1 MRTTNPLLRL
11 LAVLLVFVL
20 VAAACGDDD
29 DSAATDAPAEE
40 PTETP
45 AQEEPVE
52 QPTEAPTPEPTEAPA
67 QEKMTIGFVSIWC
80 ANPTVCG
87 VNRAFIAEAEAAGHE
102 AIVVEADL
110 NDAVNSQIA
119 GMDQLIAQGVDAIAF
134 WPLDDA
140 AMQAPMQRA
149 ADAGIPL
156 FSHDMYNDPTG
167 LVVSSVVQGRELKAK
182 QSAALICEAL
192 GDDGGQ
198 VLYGN
203 FVIEAIP
210 TLVFLKDKFIE
221 YLSEC
226 EGAELVGTFLNETD
240 DVDGAQPAAE
250 AALLANPDVEAVFA
264 YNDPTAIGT
273 SIAAA
278 ALGRDLY
285 IDGYNLSQDGVD
297 ALGAGRFDV
306 SWDYRSADI
315 GQALARTMV
324 EFLDGTNSSP
334 PLFTTVWPI
343 AYTPETIGDFVVTDE
358 RLEMIADGTY
368 LLDALP
374 DFVVS
379 GSTIPAPSD
388 DIPLPELAG

>member
-1 MRTTNPLLRL
+1 MRGNKRLSWLLSML
-11 LAVLLVFVL
+11 LAFTL
-20 VAAACGDDD
+20 VAAACGNDD
-29 DSAATDAPAEE
+29 DAPA
-40 PTETP
+40 
-45 AQEEPVE
+45 
-52 QPTEAPTPEPTEAPA
+52 TEASSPTEAPA
-67 QEKMTIGFVSIWC
+67 QAPTEAPAPEPTEVPTEEPMETYTIGFVSIWC

-87 VNRAFIAEAEAAGHE
+87 VNRSFIAETEAAGHR
-102 AIVVEADL
+102 AIVVEADI

-182 QSAALICEAL
+182 QSAALICDVL

-210 TLVFLKDKFIE
+210 TLVFLKEKFTE

-250 AALLANPDVEAVFA
+250 AALLANPDVEAVFG

-273 SIAAA
+273 SIAANS
-278 ALGRDLY
+278 LGRDIY

-297 ALGAGRFDV
+297 ALAAGRFDV

-324 EFLDGTNSSP
+324 QYLDGTDTSP

-343 AYTPETIGDFVVTDE
+343 AYTPDTIGDFVVTDE
-358 RLEMIADGTY
+358 RLEMIEQGVFLID
-368 LLDALP
+368 LLP
-374 DFVVS
+374 DFVDV

-388 DIPLPELAG
+388 AIPLPDLTG

>member
-1 MRTTNPLLRL
+1 MWLLS
-11 LAVLLVFVL
+11 VFLVFTL
-20 VAAACGDDD
+20 IAASCGNDDD
-29 DSAATDAPAEE
+29 EPAAPPVEEAPPEEAPE
-40 PTETP
+40 PTQAPE
-45 AQEEPVE
+45 
-52 QPTEAPTPEPTEAPA
+52 PTPEPTEVPM
-67 QEKMTIGFVSIWC
+67 EEFTIGFVSIWC

-87 VNRAFIAEAEAAGHE
+87 VNRSFIAETEAAGHR
-102 AIVVEADL
+102 AIVIEADL

-167 LVVSSVVQGRELKAK
+167 LVISSVVQGRELKAK
-182 QSAALICEAL
+182 QSAALICQAL

-203 FVIEAIP
+203 FAIEAIP
-210 TLVFLKDKFIE
+210 TLVFLKEKFIE
-221 YLSEC
+221 YLSGC

-240 DVDGAQPAAE
+240 DVDGGQPAAE

-273 SIAAA
+273 SIAATS
-278 ALGRDLY
+278 LGRDIY

-297 ALGAGRFDV
+297 ALAAGRFDV

-324 EFLDGTNSSP
+324 QYLDGTNSSP

-343 AYTPETIGDFVVTDE
+343 AYTPETIGDFMVTDE
-358 RLEMIADGTY
+358 RLELINDGVF
-368 LLDALP
+368 LLDLLP
-374 DFVVS
+374 EFVTS
-379 GSTIPAPSD
+379 GTTIPAPAD
-388 DIPLPELAG
+388 EIPLPELAG